1 MTAQGGRLF
10 LQFALTFQIFCEGF
24 PLRSVLFAV
33 SLYCISINEL
43 KGIAVVEVVVAI
55 KRNFAVH
62 LSVAEDEVVE
72 DTAVPQSDETADH
85 KQSIVTQTDLNLTPH
100 WQHP

>member
-33 SLYCISINEL
+33 SLYCISIDEL
-43 KGIAVVEVVVAI
+43 KGIAIVEIVMAI
-55 KRNFAVH
+55 IYNFAVN
-62 LSVAEDEVVE
+62 LSTAENEVVE
-72 DTAVPQSDETADH
+72 HLATDKADVGCTTR
-85 KQSIVTQTDLNLTPH
+85 K
-100 WQHP
+100 